1 MRKTLKPRRKKQNG
15 LTELKAVFKDC
26 NEIMENMRIPYPA
39 EKEIP
44 QILNPDIKS
53 DVKGVPPVQENN
65 FEKNGGHDNE
75 NEAGEVC
82 ELLAPPAGQFCTL
95 FHWL

>member
-1 MRKTLKPRRKKQNG
+1 
-15 LTELKAVFKDC
+15 
-26 NEIMENMRIPYPA
+26 MRIPYPA